1 LAEETKVRT
10 IKTTLAAT
18 TVVLVATMGNASATT
33 RAPNSASQVLAQAEN
48 PSPMSRVKQWTR
60 ATLEAAKKHWAQDQ
74 AKFYECSHKLD
85 EMKKSRRRMSYHR
98 QGHFL
103 ENCMKE

>member
-1 LAEETKVRT
+1 MRT
-10 IKTTLAAT
+10 MQTTLAT
-18 TVVLVATMGNASATT
+18 MTIVFVTTMGNASATT
-33 RAPNSASQVLAQAEN
+33 RAPYSASQVLAQAEN
-48 PSPMSRVKQWTR
+48 PSAMSRVKQWTR
-60 ATLEAAKKHWAQDQ
+60 TTLEAAKKHWAQDQ